1 MSKAQQGY
9 TIIEVMIALTLSLI
23 LTAGLTQIF
32 VANSRTFNVT
42 EASARTQEVG
52 RLALSVLGREIRNAD
67 YWGCQGSEGVLQG
80 NIENM
85 LNPGGGFNSDLLLRG
100 LDGENNTGAGGS
112 DLLSLGGVAG
122 NSAIRVTFQP
132 STSAA
137 NLRVDDTSTFSENDI
152 LIVTNCKRGH
162 MFQITN
168 VNSSNDVV
176 VHNTGNVSAG
186 PGNATKNIDPSY
198 NDDPDGASVFRPRQ
212 QRFYL
217 RDNGTTGR
225 RELVVDGVSVL
236 GGGSGT
242 VGTLSNPVALFENV
256 RDFQIQFGR
265 DTTGNSR
272 IDTWSDPGD
281 ALQADEA
288 LAVRLSFLIRSPD
301 DGVTDGGQS
310 YCFPGWLDCASDASL
325 LTTAGTNDTF
335 LYRVY
340 TSTSTLRNRI

>member
-1 MSKAQQGY
+1 MLQVQRGY

-42 EASARTQEVG
+42 EASARTQETG
-52 RLALSVLGREIRNAD
+52 RLALSVVAREIRNAD

-85 LNPGGGFNSDLLLRG
+85 LNPDPNFDTDLLLRG
-100 LDGENNTGAGGS
+100 LDAEDGTGPDGS
-112 DLLSLGGVAG
+112 DLLSLGGLAG

-132 STSAA
+132 STTAA
-137 NLRVDDTSTFSENDI
+137 NLRVNDTSSFSDNDI
-152 LIVTNCKRGH
+152 IIVTNCRRGH

-168 VNSSNDVV
+168 VQSTNSVV
-176 VHNTGNVSAG
+176 VHNTGNVEEG

-198 NDDPDGASVFRPRQ
+198 NDDPDGASVYQPRQ

-217 RDNGTTGR
+217 RDNATTGR
-225 RELVVDGVSVL
+225 RELVVDGVSIL
-236 GGGSGT
+236 GGNAGA
-242 VGTLSNPVALFENV
+242 VGTISAPIALLEDIRN
-256 RDFQIQFGR
+256 FQLQLGR
-265 DTTGNSR
+265 DTTGNGR
-272 IDTWSDPGD
+272 VDTWSDPGD
-281 ALQADEA
+281 PLHADQA
-288 LAVRLSFLIRSPD
+288 LAIRMSILVRSPD

-310 YCFPGWLDCASDASL
+310 YCYPGWLDCAADSSL
-325 LTTAGTNDTF
+325 LTTSGTNDTF

-340 TSTSTLRNRI
+340 TSTATLRNRI